1 MLFRSLGI
9 RVWIWDRA
17 CFETGPVRMKVME
30 QMLFMSPEV
39 THVPVGRQSASV
51 AIYIGNYMRR
61 SHKHVYE
68 EHPGHNKMH

>member
-1 MLFRSLGI
+1 
-9 RVWIWDRA
+9 
-17 CFETGPVRMKVME
+17 ME

-39 THVPVGRQSASV
+39 THVPVGKQSASV